1 MEVLLLYEKYFPP
14 PPFIFT
20 SRYLGKCSISGYL
33 KVLGGQKRSV
43 SQSRSEEESRAEK
56 LLTGKI
62 DPSRAETDLFSIMYF
77 KEK

>member
-1 MEVLLLYEKYFPP
+1 MEVLLLYEKYFP

-62 DPSRAETDLFSIMYF
+62 DPSGAETDLFSIMYF